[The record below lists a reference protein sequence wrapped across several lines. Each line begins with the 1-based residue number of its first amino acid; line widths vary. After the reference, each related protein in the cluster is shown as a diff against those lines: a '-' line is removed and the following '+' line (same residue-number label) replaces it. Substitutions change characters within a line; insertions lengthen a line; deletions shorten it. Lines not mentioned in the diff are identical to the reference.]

1 MVRFKVKQ
9 SESLKRPI
17 EANGFFN
24 PDISHCVEISD
35 LCSTRPSKR
44 LQLIRI
50 YTNMVSSPDEIHT

>member
-35 LCSTRPSKR
+35 VPHD
-44 LQLIRI
+44 LQKGF
-50 YTNMVSSPDEIHT
+50 S